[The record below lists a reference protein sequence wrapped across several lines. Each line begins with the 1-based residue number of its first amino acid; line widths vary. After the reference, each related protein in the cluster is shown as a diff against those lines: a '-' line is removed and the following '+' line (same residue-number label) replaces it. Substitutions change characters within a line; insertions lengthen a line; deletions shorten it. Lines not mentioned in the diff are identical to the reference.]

1 MNSSPR
7 TCARCTRTGVKFAVT
22 WPEGS
27 ICRRCHQRITR
38 IHGFCPGCGEQR
50 LLPGLSPSGEK
61 LCVDCANIP
70 ANFHCTRCGVE
81 DEPVRTGLCARCCL
95 KDDLGDLLRDEHGG
109 IAAHMLPLY
118 QALTTQAN
126 ARSARVWMITN
137 KPATKLLRALAT
149 GRASLTHE
157 TFTQHPTPG
166 KVQHLRAHM
175 MSLGMIEEHN
185 RRIERYETWLNQ
197 KLLKVPSPKHKQL
210 ITQFTTFVH
219 LNRMR
224 HLARQDALKEGTL
237 LNARQS
243 TSTAIEFL
251 GFLDGRGKD
260 PDECTQQDINEW
272 LAGGPTTRSLARTFA
287 RWVMGAR
294 HIPKLDFPYR
304 VAKTLPRLSQDRRL
318 ELIRRA
324 LDDHELYAGD
334 RAACLLMLLFGQALT
349 RVAAMKMEQFLHS
362 DDGDLQVVFGEDPIE
377 VPAVFS
383 TVFKDYLAN
392 RPNTNTA
399 SNPGSP
405 WCFPGFSPGEH
416 ISANHLM
423 NRLREVGIDL
433 KGAKNATL
441 QELVL
446 LMPPAIA
453 ADALGYSYQVMDIHE
468 QRAGARW
475 KAYSELVR
483 SQSKE

>member
-1 MNSSPR
+1 M
-7 TCARCTRTGVKFAVT
+7 
-22 WPEGS
+22 
-27 ICRRCHQRITR
+27 
-38 IHGFCPGCGEQR
+38 
-50 LLPGLSPSGEK
+50 
-61 LCVDCANIP
+61 DCANIP

-166 KVQHLRAHM
+166 KVQHLRALM

-260 PDECTQQDINEW
+260 PDECTQQDINDW

-287 RWVMGAR
+287 RWAMGAR

-334 RAACLLMLLFGQALT
+334 RAACLLMLLFGQPLT

-362 DDGDLQVVFGEDPIE
+362 DDGGLQVVFGEDPIE

-475 KAYSELVR
+475 KAYPELVR